1 MKQHRYKIEESELY
15 VKSTA
20 NWTAI
25 ARATAYNPQN
35 ITSSVYLYTEI
46 SRGEPKRVFEEI
58 VEVRKREVNRYLFI
72 YIYIYIYIY
81 IIGFVL

>member
-25 ARATAYNPQN
+25 ARATTYNPQN
-35 ITSSVYLYTEI
+35 ITSSVYLYT
-46 SRGEPKRVFEEI
+46 
-58 VEVRKREVNRYLFI
+58 
-72 YIYIYIYIY
+72 
-81 IIGFVL
+81 